1 MFAKI
6 SRVSS
11 KVLFEFNDAFS
22 TQFDIFDHDGHSKLP
37 EQDVDPFGDL
47 PVYHGTFPV
56 LQTKPT
62 AMAKFNQVDSRYLSL
77 FISQNN
83 FLHFRHSLSFNDC
96 FVKVPRTPDKPGK
109 GSFWSLHPDSGAGG
123 YILPKNISSVIKNIS
138 CKTIFLCTVDIPLF
152 YRSTLNKWKSIS
164 RVKLGN
170 MFENGCYLRRQKRF
184 KIPKTEKGEGGH
196 KRVKEG
202 GLRSRHGHGHSNGEL
217 GGEHDV
223 KKPSLKSSDLFSGEQ
238 RLGLVLTRYCVSV
251 AENHTH
257 TQS

>member
-77 FISQNN
+77 FISPNN

-123 YILPKNISSVIKNIS
+123 YILPKNISSVIKRY
-138 CKTIFLCTVDIPLF
+138 FLQDHF
-152 YRSTLNKWKSIS
+152 SMHSRYSIILQ
-164 RVKLGN
+164 KHFKQMEEYITGKI
-170 MFENGCYLRRQKRF
+170 RQY
-184 KIPKTEKGEGGH
+184 
-196 KRVKEG
+196 V
-202 GLRSRHGHGHSNGEL
+202 
-217 GGEHDV
+217 
-223 KKPSLKSSDLFSGEQ
+223 
-238 RLGLVLTRYCVSV
+238 
-251 AENHTH
+251 
-257 TQS
+257 